1 MQLFN
6 RTDEKGRMILELA
19 VEENHLDVVKLI
31 LAKNPVYG
39 RRIWRMYPEL
49 MGIMPLIYRAMDNE
63 KHDIVNLLTQTYQR
77 GVQMMQ
83 VQKVVQ
89 TRESANVHQFISAN
103 VHQFISDMDRGNEGM
118 YNAIN
123 FNIT

>member
-1 MQLFN
+1 
-6 RTDEKGRMILELA
+6 
-19 VEENHLDVVKLI
+19 
-31 LAKNPVYG
+31 
-39 RRIWRMYPEL
+39 MYPEL

-83 VQKVVQ
+83 FQKEVQ